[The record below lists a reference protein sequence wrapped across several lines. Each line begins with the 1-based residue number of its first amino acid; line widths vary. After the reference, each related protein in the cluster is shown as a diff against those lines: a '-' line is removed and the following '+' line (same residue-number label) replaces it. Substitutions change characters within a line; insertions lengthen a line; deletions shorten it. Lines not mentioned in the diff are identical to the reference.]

1 MEIKDWITIVSVTV
15 LVIGWFINSW
25 LNRRN
30 EIAKERLKYRMD
42 TLQSIITVL
51 SEIQE
56 SSLAKDGDI
65 SHLNRLIRDTLT
77 KFYIYGEKDEIELC
91 KDLRKAINDKNNI
104 EFEKS
109 LNELAELVKNR
120 IRQEL
125 RLSQLQK

>member
-1 MEIKDWITIVSVTV
+1 MEIRDWVTIVSVIAIIV
-15 LVIGWFINSW
+15 GWFINSW

-42 TLQSIITVL
+42 TLQSIITLL
-51 SEIQE
+51 SELQE
-56 SSLAKDGDI
+56 SSLVKKGDI

-91 KDLRKAINDKNNI
+91 KFLRKAINDKNNI
-104 EFEKS
+104 EFENS
-109 LNELAELVKNR
+109 LNKLTELVKNR

-125 RLSQLQK
+125 QLSKL